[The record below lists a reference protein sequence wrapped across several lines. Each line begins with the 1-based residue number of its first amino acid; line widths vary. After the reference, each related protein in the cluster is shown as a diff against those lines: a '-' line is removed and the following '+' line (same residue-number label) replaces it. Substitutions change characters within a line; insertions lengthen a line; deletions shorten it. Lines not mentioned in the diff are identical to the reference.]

1 MFTLIIT
8 VHKFVVRLFSQIV
21 SELRLIKFFSY
32 LAKALSLRLRLTA
45 NLTDGLALP
54 LLEKLFYY

>member
-8 VHKFVVRLFSQIV
+8 VHKFIVRLFSQFV
-21 SELRLIKFFSY
+21 SGLRLIKFFSY
-32 LAKALSLRLRLTA
+32 LAKALSLRLRLIA

-54 LLEKLFYY
+54 LNFFLL